1 MQESSPY
8 SSGTETPNEPCFI
21 KLHHSVSMPDPSIT
35 QVSSI
40 SINKENKNT
49 EAIK

>member
-8 SSGTETPNEPCFI
+8 SSGTETPHEPSFI
-21 KLHHSVSMPDPSIT
+21 KLHHSVSLPEPSIT

-40 SINKENKNT
+40 NVIKENKNT
-49 EAIK
+49 ETIK